1 MGVFGCGDDY
11 EYGINFLIRP
21 FIHILEH
28 FVQKKAKL
36 GNEGFV
42 QKINRW
48 LGRDRIC
55 GSGEWKAKFI
65 VKDHDLQ
72 TGQNLDPKT
81 VLSLCSD
88 NTQNLHSSMVVR
100 IPKCP
105 HPSPKV
111 NVLPTHPTL

>member
-48 LGRDRIC
+48 LGRETIC
-55 GSGEWKAKFI
+55 GPGEWKAKCI
-65 VKDHDLQ
+65 VKDHTLQ
-72 TGQNLDPKT
+72 TGQNLDPKIALFCT
-81 VLSLCSD
+81 KSGI
-88 NTQNLHSSMVVR
+88 TH
-100 IPKCP
+100 
-105 HPSPKV
+105 V
-111 NVLPTHPTL
+111 NKAEKST